1 MVGLNVFPLE
11 HRYGVVL
18 KCTIIDDYV
27 LATRVLATLQP
38 LGHTLIRPVFNRTL
52 LFSHYHL
59 FSHFGLNNKSL
70 EISSLCWYSSV
81 DTELFV
87 MNFEGDSIII
97 ALKIGPGR

>member
-1 MVGLNVFPLE
+1 MMVGLNVFPLE

-27 LATRVLATLQP
+27 LATLQP

-52 LFSHYHL
+52 PFSHYHL
-59 FSHFGLNNKSL
+59 FSRFGLNNKSL